1 MTMQLTERISLN
13 PPESIVELRT
23 YGFGVIPF
31 DGNFTR
37 FRGCMRYD
45 PSTTDGSEVML
56 QIEAASLAL
65 ANEPIRDLILGP
77 AMMDADRF
85 PELAFRGIG
94 QGREVVG
101 DLTMHGETRPLVL
114 DYARSAGT
122 VTATGRLRRQ
132 DWGITGGQLTGGSI
146 IRIRVMFPDPFAVRA
161 A

>member
-1 MTMQLTERISLN
+1 MQLSEWISLN
-13 PPESIVELRT
+13 PPESTVELRT

-37 FRGCMRYD
+37 FCGCMRYD

-56 QIEAASLAL
+56 QIEAASLAM
-65 ANEPIRDLILGP
+65 ANEPMRDLILGS
-77 AMMDADRF
+77 AMLDADQF

-101 DLTMHGETRPLVL
+101 DLTMHGQTRALVL

-122 VTATGRLRRQ
+122 VTATGQLRRE
-132 DWGITGGQLTGGSI
+132 DWGITGDQLIGGSI
-146 IRIRVMFPDPFAVRA
+146 IRICVAFPDPFVVRPA
-161 A
+161 